1 MSANVYG
8 ESTRTPKAVASLPS
22 GSISIY
28 MAGDVVHA
36 KQIIR
41 KFCRE
46 MPSCVTLVSA
56 DYLYT
61 GGEEAGVI
69 VTFRVYPRFPESA
82 GLLKTKANFLAEL
95 LRKQLSQRSY
105 MVDDGTTTTWVSD
118 KEVE

>member
-8 ESTRTPKAVASLPS
+8 ESTRTPKAVAALPS

-46 MPSCVTLVSA
+46 MPSCVTLVAA

-61 GGEEAGVI
+61 GGEEAGFI

-82 GLLKTKANFLAEL
+82 GLLKTKADFLAEL
-95 LRKQLSQRSY
+95 LRKQLGQRSY

-118 KEVE
+118 REVE